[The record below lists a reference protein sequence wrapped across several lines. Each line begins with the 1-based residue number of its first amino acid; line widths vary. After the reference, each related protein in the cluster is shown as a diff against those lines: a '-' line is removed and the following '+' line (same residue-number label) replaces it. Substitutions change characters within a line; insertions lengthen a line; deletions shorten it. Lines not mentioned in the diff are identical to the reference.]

1 MLPQVSGDFCLGI
14 AVGSLA
20 VMLLTAFVQYGRE
33 YAKTYTAGVL
43 VSTAAIFYGA
53 TVAPDGPTLI
63 PPATA
68 PKTPPKPAR
77 RPRTIQPRPL
87 PVVEDRVA

>member
-14 AVGSLA
+14 ASGSLA
-20 VMLLTAFVQYGRE
+20 VILLTAFVQYGRE
-33 YAKTYTAGVL
+33 YAKTYTVGVL

-53 TVAPDGPTLI
+53 TVAPDGPELLR

-68 PKTPPKPAR
+68 PEKPPKPPQR
-77 RPRTIQPRPL
+77 SRTVRPRPFPEER
-87 PVVEDRVA
+87 EA